1 MTTIGVLDNADAF
14 ALISLGGLTDT
25 DDDGRPNNCN
35 SDCTTL
41 GMTADADDDNDGV
54 LDTADAFSLISLGSL
69 TDTDGDGR
77 PNDCDSDCVALG
89 MTADLDDDNDGVVDV
104 LDAYA
109 LVSLGGLTD
118 TDGDGRPN
126 DCDSDC
132 TTFGMTADTDDDN
145 DGVLDTADAFSL
157 ISLGSLTDTDGDGRP
172 DDCDSG
178 CVALGMTADLDDD
191 NDGVVDVLDAY
202 ALVSLGGLTDTD
214 GDGRPNDCDSDCT
227 TFGMAADT
235 DDDNDGV
242 LDTADAF
249 SLISLGSLT
258 DTDGDGRPN
267 DCDSDCVALGMTAD
281 LDDDNDGV
289 VDVLDA
295 YALVSLG
302 GLTDT
307 DGDGRPNDCDSDC
320 TTFGMTA
327 DTDDDNDGV
336 LDSADA
342 YPLISLDGLTDTDG
356 DGRPDVCN
364 AACQATGMAVD
375 FDANNDGRLD
385 TLGPIESSFNAHAIA
400 LSDHVDGAAKP
411 TFYGLAPQISGTV
424 LGLDLLGSAIDLS
437 HVQATINGESR
448 EGESAR
454 VLFLLDRVPAAGATG
469 SLTFTISLTDGVDSV
484 VDAGER
490 LFKTSFNTDWSSDG
504 SLVTF
509 FAPIQDQVVNF
520 EQVGTVTAIRARYTI
535 PSVQPSLLT
544 ARVPTE
550 FPGYPL
556 ALEIQLL
563 ELFDDSLVSKLQ
575 GAGLYNLVANYFDNG
590 SDYYLSVELDEA
602 DASAAAFLGYQGQSF
617 AQIQGQIKVIDVAQS
632 SSDGFNL
639 SQINGV
645 GAASE
650 SSYVLNIQDK
660 TLMSE
665 TVSQDLFTA
674 LCGTALCFESL
685 PGGYLSKDGLVDQMS
700 LSPGD
705 VALSMVAG
713 LSRLPAANEN
723 LTYRVTWT
731 EGEDGLRADD
741 EAMITMTVPMT
752 FEPNES
758 ADVFTAIAGSAS
770 FLRTDNDGCAAAGA
784 CEVRQLDL
792 QAAPVSSARPAGG
805 AARALEFDLLPITT
819 RVTGTDG
826 YFDGFFKA
834 GPYHV
839 KVELTGRT
847 GLLSYEQQTITGI
860 EGRFQVR

>member
-1 MTTIGVLDNADAF
+1 MCSILKRSRRTFASLLVMVGLAVPVAAFDFDIDEDGQAQPLTDGLLMIRHLFGFSGTALTNGAVAAGAERREAAEIESYLTENSAALDIDGDGKALPLTDGLLIIRYLFGFSGNALVQGAIAADAKIKQATEVEAQLFAVKSGSGGNHAAIDLDGDGIANAEDPDDDGDGVLDDNDAF
-14 ALISLGGLTDT
+14 PLIALDGRLDT
-25 DDDGRPNNCN
+25 DGDGRPDAC
-35 SDCTTL
+35 DAVCTAL
-41 GMTADADDDNDGV
+41 GMTVDIDRDNDGV
-54 LDTADAFSLISLGSL
+54 LDVNDWYPLIALGSL

-77 PNDCDSDCVALG
+77 PNDCNSDCQAL
-89 MTADLDDDNDGVVDV
+89 
-104 LDAYA
+104 
-109 LVSLGGLTD
+109 
-118 TDGDGRPN
+118 
-126 DCDSDC
+126 
-132 TTFGMTADTDDDN
+132 
-145 DGVLDTADAFSL
+145 
-157 ISLGSLTDTDGDGRP
+157 
-172 DDCDSG
+172 
-178 CVALGMTADLDDD
+178 
-191 NDGVVDVLDAY
+191 
-202 ALVSLGGLTDTD
+202 
-214 GDGRPNDCDSDCT
+214 
-227 TFGMAADT
+227 
-235 DDDNDGV
+235 
-242 LDTADAF
+242 
-249 SLISLGSLT
+249 
-258 DTDGDGRPN
+258 
-267 DCDSDCVALGMTAD
+267 
-281 LDDDNDGV
+281 
-289 VDVLDA
+289 
-295 YALVSLG
+295 
-302 GLTDT
+302 
-307 DGDGRPNDCDSDC
+307 
-320 TTFGMTA
+320 GMTA

-342 YPLISLDGLTDTDG
+342 FALISLDGLTDTDG
-356 DGRPDVCN
+356 DGRPDVCD
-364 AACQATGMAVD
+364 AACQAIGMAVD

-385 TLGPIESSFNAHAIA
+385 ALGPIESSFNAHAIA
-400 LSDHVDGAAKP
+400 LSDHVDGRAKP
-411 TFYGLAPQISGTV
+411 TFYGLSPQISGTV

-454 VLFLLDRVPAAGATG
+454 VLFLLDRVPAAGTTG

-509 FAPIQDQVVNF
+509 FAPIQDQVVNY
-520 EQVGTVTAIRARYTI
+520 EQVGTVSAIRARYTI

-590 SDYYLSVELDEA
+590 SDYYLSVELNEA

-639 SQINGV
+639 SQIDGV

-660 TLMSE
+660 TLMSQ
-665 TVSQDLFTA
+665 TVSQDLFAA

-685 PGGYLSKDGLVDQMS
+685 PGGYLSKDGLVDQMG
-700 LSPGD
+700 LSPGG

-731 EGEDGLRADD
+731 EGEDGVRA
-741 EAMITMTVPMT
+741 ENETRIIMTVPMT
-752 FEPNES
+752 FEPNDS
-758 ADVFTAIAGSAS
+758 AGVFAASTGAASFQRTDGANCALAGS
-770 FLRTDNDGCAAAGA
+770 
-784 CEVRQLDL
+784 CEVSQLSL
-792 QAAPVSSARPAGG
+792 PSAPVSSEGSTSSDG
-805 AARALEFDLLPITT
+805 FTLEFDLLPVTT
-819 RVTGTDG
+819 RVIGTDG
-826 YFDGFFKA
+826 YFDGFFKTS
-834 GPYHV
+834 PYHV
-839 KVELTGRT
+839 RVELTGRT
-847 GLLSYEQQTITGI
+847 GLVSYEQQTITAI